1 MRCPRC
7 GDKIARRDRFCGT
20 CGDRLAQQSVAAK
33 VKKPLFARLSPKQLR
48 VAGVVLAGM
57 LAIIALL
64 LIIFPGGGKRKSVP
78 RPTNLG
84 AELTPWEAHPGTAE
98 IGTKA
103 IYGKVL
109 SAQRGSITIQGIPEG
124 KAYTVYVGRRTSYE
138 PRRYPAVGERVKV
151 LYIIDDRGYMKAT
164 QVQIQP

>member
-7 GDKIARRDRFCGT
+7 GDKIARHDRFCGN
-20 CGDRLAQQSVAAK
+20 CGDRLAQQPVAAK
-33 VKKPLFARLSPKQLR
+33 VKRPLFARLSPRQLG
-48 VAGVVLAGM
+48 VAGGILAGV
-57 LAIIALL
+57 IIIVLL
-64 LIIFPGGGKRKSVP
+64 LIILPGGERERMVP

-84 AELTPWEAHPGTAE
+84 AELTPWEAHQGTAE

-124 KAYTVYVGRRTSYE
+124 KAYTVYVGRRTNYE

-151 LYIIDDRGYMKAT
+151 LYIDDRGYMKAT

>member
-7 GDKIARRDRFCGT
+7 GDKIARHDRFCGN
-20 CGDRLAQQSVAAK
+20 CGDRLAQQPVAAK
-33 VKKPLFARLSPKQLR
+33 VKKPLFARLSPEQLR
-48 VAGVVLAGM
+48 VGSGILVGVIIV
-57 LAIIALL
+57 IALL
-64 LIIFPGGGKRKSVP
+64 LIILSAGKKRKSVP

-84 AELTPWEAHPGTAE
+84 AELTPWEAHQGTAE

-124 KAYTVYVGRRTSYE
+124 KTYTVYVGRRTIYE

-151 LYIIDDRGYMKAT
+151 LYIDDRGYMKAT

>member
-1 MRCPRC
+1 V
-7 GDKIARRDRFCGT
+7 II
-20 CGDRLAQQSVAAK
+20 V
-33 VKKPLFARLSPKQLR
+33 
-48 VAGVVLAGM
+48 
-57 LAIIALL
+57 IALL
-64 LIIFPGGGKRKSVP
+64 LIILSAGKKRKSVP

-84 AELTPWEAHPGTAE
+84 AELTPWEAHQGTAE
-98 IGTKA
+98 IATKA

-124 KAYTVYVGRRTSYE
+124 KAYTVYVGRRTNYE

-151 LYIIDDRGYMKAT
+151 LYIDDRGYMKAT

>member
-7 GDKIARRDRFCGT
+7 GSKIARRDRFCGN
-20 CGDRLAQQSVAAK
+20 CGDRLVHHAAAAK
-33 VKKPLFARLSPKQLR
+33 VKKPLFARLSPRQLG
-48 VAGVVLAGM
+48 VAGGILASV
-57 LAIIALL
+57 IIIVLL
-64 LIIFPGGGKRKSVP
+64 LIILPGGERERTVS

-84 AELTPWEAHPGTAE
+84 AELTPWEAHQGTAE
-98 IGTKA
+98 IATKA

-124 KAYTVYVGRRTSYE
+124 KAYTVYVGRRTNYE

-151 LYIIDDRGYMKAT
+151 LYIDDRGYMKAT
-164 QVQIQP
+164 QVEIQP